1 MTQILEALF
10 SIYPE
15 SEVLEA
21 LKSLHQ
27 FGCDLNYPYPFSDGR
42 QTLLARA
49 LAQVNKNIIIG
60 LMTKIEGIQ
69 PLPKE
74 QEAVQRYLEQDK
86 KEKETLAAA
95 AAARRK

>member
-1 MTQILEALF
+1 
-10 SIYPE
+10 
-15 SEVLEA
+15 
-21 LKSLHQ
+21 
-27 FGCDLNYPYPFSDGR
+27 
-42 QTLLARA
+42 
-49 LAQVNKNIIIG
+49 
-60 LMTKIEGIQ
+60 MTKIEGIQ